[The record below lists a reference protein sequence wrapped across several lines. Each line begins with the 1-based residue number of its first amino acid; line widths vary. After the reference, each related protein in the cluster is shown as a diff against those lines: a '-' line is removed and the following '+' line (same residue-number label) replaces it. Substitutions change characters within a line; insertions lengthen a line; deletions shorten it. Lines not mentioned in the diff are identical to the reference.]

1 MKPMERGS
9 DDRPTFAPGDNRSAF
24 APGDDR
30 YAFAPTSEHT
40 IGPFFPQSFFRAGD
54 NDLRRL
60 TPDAAPSLR
69 GQTITL
75 HGVVLKQGSTPC
87 VNMVL
92 EAFQPDSA
100 GRFAHPADPEAHL
113 ADPDF
118 LGWGRAWTDAEGHYS
133 FTTLLPGG
141 YVEGIHQ
148 RAPHINLSIMGAGL
162 MRTARTTV
170 FFPGNHAADPVMQAV
185 PEAARP
191 RLVARPDG
199 IGNFRFD
206 VLLHADAAT
215 ETPFFQD

>member
-1 MKPMERGS
+1 MS
-9 DDRPTFAPGDNRSAF
+9 
-24 APGDDR
+24 
-30 YAFAPTSEHT
+30 APTSEHT
-40 IGPFFPQSFFRAGD
+40 IGPFFPQTFFREGD

-60 TPDAAPSLR
+60 TPEAAPSTR
-69 GQTITL
+69 GETITL
-75 HGVVLKQGSTPC
+75 HGVVLKQGGVPC

-92 EAFQPDSA
+92 EAWQPDAA

-118 LGWGRAWTDAEGHYS
+118 LGWGRAWTDADGRYS
-133 FTTLLPGG
+133 FTTLMPGG
-141 YVEGIHQ
+141 YAEGNHS
-148 RAPHINLSIMGAGL
+148 RAPHINLAIMGAGL

-170 FFPGNHAADPVMQAV
+170 FFSGDHSADPVMQAV

-199 IGNFRFD
+199 PGSWRFD
-206 VLLHADAAT
+206 VILHADPAI